1 MVDIVDTDSEDDT
14 AAPGDDGRM
23 VDFSEPCIKQEV
35 DTDDTDWRIDTDGH
49 KDPVDEMRAASIDSG
64 METGDFLLPQE
75 PKVEIISDDDEDDS
89 SDSSDSSSDDDH
101 EDVPSKTKTKSEPI
115 KTANELLH
123 KDLPPVEDIDARVQ
137 VILISDWLTQQY

>member
-1 MVDIVDTDSEDDT
+1 MVDTVDNDSDDT
-14 AAPGDDGRM
+14 AAPGEDGRM
-23 VDFSEPCIKQEV
+23 EDLAEPCIKQEA
-35 DTDDTDWRIDTDGH
+35 DTDDWRIDTDGH

-89 SDSSDSSSDDDH
+89 SDSSDSSSDDDN

-137 VILISDWLTQQY
+137 VILISNWLT